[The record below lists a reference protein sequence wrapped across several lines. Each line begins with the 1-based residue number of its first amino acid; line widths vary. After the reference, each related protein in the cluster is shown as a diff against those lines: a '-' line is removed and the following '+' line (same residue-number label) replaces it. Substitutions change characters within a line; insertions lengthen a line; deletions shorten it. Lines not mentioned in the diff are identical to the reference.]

1 MTKEQALEQLKINT
15 GKEPLTI
22 SGSATR
28 MADYFKALSIA
39 SEALERE
46 IKQPTVNN
54 WISVKDRLPE
64 LNHFVFVTKRSEG
77 DIFYGKL
84 IVDMAFYSKKDFKD
98 EFYWR
103 DWNLNEMKNEILAW
117 MPMNFP
123 EPYMEGK
130 IDG

>member
-1 MTKEQALEQLKINT
+1 MDKQKAITLLCQMYLPHFNDEEKEALSMGIEALEQ
-15 GKEPLTI
+15 
-22 SGSATR
+22 S
-28 MADYFKALSIA
+28 
-39 SEALERE
+39 
-46 IKQPTVNN
+46 NN
-54 WISVKDRLPE
+54 NGWISVNDRLPE

-84 IVDMAFYSKKDFKD
+84 IVDMACYSKKDFKD